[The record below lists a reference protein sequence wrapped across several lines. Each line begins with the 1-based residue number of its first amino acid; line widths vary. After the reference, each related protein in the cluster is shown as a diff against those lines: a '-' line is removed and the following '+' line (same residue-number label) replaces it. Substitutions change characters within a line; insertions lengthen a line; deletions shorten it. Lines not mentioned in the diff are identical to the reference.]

1 MKIKNSSW
9 GFICLLVILISNIF
23 TIRGYSNELPHNLLN
38 PDSTRYGI
46 DGTSPLHLS
55 NPSNI
60 ITVIEYDEK
69 NNEYILIKR
78 VGDLVVER
86 RVLSFAEYQ
95 DYDLDKMINSYWK
108 NRSASSKMTAS
119 HEGVLDNLIPQ
130 MRVNSE
136 LFESI
141 FGGQTI
147 DIRPAGSA
155 ELRFAVV
162 NNKRADLSIQ
172 ENQRSV
178 TRFDFEENIQ
188 LNVTA
193 KIGEA
198 ISFGLNYNTGATF
211 AFENE
216 LKLKYEGKEDNI
228 IQAIEAGHIN
238 FPLPTALIQGSQTLF
253 GVKTKL
259 KFGKLF
265 VDAVF
270 SEQKS
275 QSSSVT
281 VEGGAQMRDFNFK
294 ADEYEANKHYFLAQ
308 YFYENY
314 NNAMASLP
322 LINSNVNIIKI
333 EVWRTNVGA
342 AINENRNI
350 IGFAD
355 LGERKPYGQNP
366 SIENPSGLNYPDWK
380 RSNDLLSTVNIDN
393 IRNINNVSS
402 YLQSMGFIAGQNYE
416 KIESARKL
424 SPAEYSFNARLGF
437 VSLNQPLSNDQVL
450 AVAYRYQI
458 IGDTTI
464 YQVGEFSD
472 EGISDPNSLVV
483 KLLKSS
489 TLNVRNSMWKLMM
502 KNIYSLQA
510 YQVQREDFRLNILYQ
525 GDEQGIPTG
534 YFNEGEKKGVPLLQ
548 MFGLDRMDNQ
558 QNPYSDGVFDFIDNA
573 IVNGGTIVSERGIIM
588 FPYIEPFGKDLRS
601 LLNDEDI
608 ANKYCFD
615 SLYSLTI
622 SQAQQYPDKNKYY
635 LEGRYKSESG
645 SEISLNGMNIPQ
657 GSVKVMAGGI
667 ALMEGVDYTV
677 DYAMGRVKII
687 NQGYLSSG
695 TPITVSTE
703 SHELFSMTTKRMMG
717 LRASYE
723 LNKDFNFGATL
734 LNLHESPITSKVN
747 YGEEPMSNTLWGFDF
762 NYKKEVN
769 FITKLVD
776 LLPFYSTNAP
786 SNLSITGEFAHFI
799 PGNPSVIGNSGT
811 AYIDDFEAAKTSLDL
826 RAIGAWH
833 LASTPQDYN
842 SSNPLFP
849 ETSPNLGWEYG
860 FNRAKIAWYSIDDLF
875 YSSTAPSNINKED
888 RSNPYARQILEREV
902 HPNKEIA
909 SGQPTNIR
917 EFNVAFYPNERG
929 PYNYDTTSV
938 YSHGLE
944 ADGSLARP
952 ETRWGGIMRKLEAT
966 DFEAANIEYIEF
978 WLMDPFIGNDNPQ
991 GGKLYFNI
999 GDVSEDILRD
1009 GRKSF
1014 ENGLPTTSTIVDVDT
1029 TIWGLVPRNQAI
1041 VNAFDNNPDSRQYQ
1055 DVGYDGLS
1063 SRNEE
1068 TFFNR
1073 FLEKVQSQVNNETY
1087 TKISTDPSA
1096 DDFRYFRSTYYD
1108 NNNVKIT
1115 DRYKHFNNSEGN
1127 SAITDNSNEL
1137 YSTQQTSLPNVED
1150 INQDNTLSEA
1160 ENYYEYSIDLDPENL
1175 AVGQNYITDIQNA
1188 TNIALPN
1195 GDYADCKWYQ
1205 FKIPIRNP
1213 QKTVGSI
1220 QGFQSIRFI
1229 RMFVKDFKEPVI
1241 LRFATFELVSGD
1253 WRKYSD
1259 NLLTPGMYPTG
1270 TQTENTTFTVASVN
1284 IEENGKRSPV
1294 PYVLPPGIDRQ
1305 KMYSSTSFQQMNEQA
1320 LSLKV
1325 SDLSD
1330 GDARAIYKTAEL
1342 DMRQYKKL
1350 KMFVHAEKMYE
1361 RDAYKNGEVSLFLRL
1376 GSDFTNN
1383 YYEYELPLNFT
1394 PWNTGASD
1402 KEAIWP
1408 EANNIELDL
1417 EKIVKVKENRNEKVR
1432 SGDNTIS
1439 SLLPY
1444 YEIVD
1449 GRKITVLGSPSISNV
1464 KVMMIGVRNPKKAH
1478 INDHDDMLPKSVEVW
1493 INELR
1498 LTDFNKSSGWAA
1510 TGFARTNLADLG
1522 DLSLSGSF
1530 RSAGFGSLEQSIS
1543 EISQD
1548 NVGAFD
1554 VSTNLELGK
1563 FFPKTSGVRLP
1574 MHFDY
1579 SQQVKNPR
1587 YNPLDPDVLLKN
1599 DLLTYKTE
1607 KEKDSI
1613 KHMVQDFTAR
1623 TNLNF
1628 MNIRKEKTP
1637 TADSKQYLLGVE
1649 NFDASYSYSNIY
1661 RRDVDI
1667 SYNSKTQHRGGINY
1681 NYNFKPKPIKP
1692 FGKIKLFQPKAFAII
1707 KDITFNYKPKN
1718 IIIRTEAVRDFEE
1731 TLIRPK
1737 SQGIII
1743 MEPFYFKQFHWNR
1756 AYTFGYDITQNLKLN
1771 YNATMNARIDEP
1783 RGKIDSREK
1792 KDSVWASVFDL
1803 GRAQQYRQ
1811 KTDLTFNVP
1820 INRIPYLEWV
1830 RVSTTYNGEY
1840 TFSGSSHALERLG
1853 NTIENSARFS
1863 VNTNLSFSTIYNKI
1877 PFIKRALSDTR
1888 TNVKKPTTR
1897 PPSREKKEEDK
1908 KPTDLK
1914 DPKQKRDTVESMASK
1929 VFKSVG
1935 KYSIRLLTSVK
1946 QASLNYTESNGTY
1959 IPGFMPVA
1967 KFVGMSPNEGWAP
1980 GFGFVFGSQANIMD
1994 KAISRG
2000 WISRDSLQN
2009 NAFQTKSNLTINGQI
2024 LLEPIKELKI
2034 NLKFTRN
2041 ETENYVAY
2049 YKYDGASNGI
2059 IGPLSPTRTGNFS
2072 TSIITLSTFFTSIAK
2087 DNTSPVFQN
2096 FLDYRDIISNR
2107 LSEGNPNAT
2116 GNMILDTS
2124 NGKYYPDGYG
2134 ATSQQVLIPAFLAAY
2149 TGTNPNSR
2157 SLNPFSKMPLPNW
2170 TIDYNGLSKLEIFK
2184 KWVNSITISNA
2195 YTSTYNVG
2203 SFTSDIRVPAND
2215 PMYDYGTEW
2224 MRNDLN
2230 NNYLPKD
2237 VIDNITISESLS
2249 PLIKI
2254 DVNLKNSMQANFEI
2268 RKDRNLSLS
2277 FSNNQLTEV
2286 SRLSYVI
2293 GTGYRFKDVSINIR
2307 SGESTR
2313 ELKSDIDIKAT
2324 VTWNQNT
2331 TILRKIDQKVNL
2343 MSSGSDVLNLNLQG
2357 EYSISEKIMLTAFF
2371 EMTINTPYVSN
2382 AYRNSMTQGGFK
2394 LRLIL

>member
-1 MKIKNSSW
+1 
-9 GFICLLVILISNIF
+9 
-23 TIRGYSNELPHNLLN
+23 
-38 PDSTRYGI
+38 
-46 DGTSPLHLS
+46 
-55 NPSNI
+55 
-60 ITVIEYDEK
+60 
-69 NNEYILIKR
+69 
-78 VGDLVVER
+78 
-86 RVLSFAEYQ
+86 
-95 DYDLDKMINSYWK
+95 
-108 NRSASSKMTAS
+108 
-119 HEGVLDNLIPQ
+119 
-130 MRVNSE
+130 
-136 LFESI
+136 
-141 FGGQTI
+141 
-147 DIRPAGSA
+147 
-155 ELRFAVV
+155 
-162 NNKRADLSIQ
+162 
-172 ENQRSV
+172 
-178 TRFDFEENIQ
+178 
-188 LNVTA
+188 
-193 KIGEA
+193 
-198 ISFGLNYNTGATF
+198 
-211 AFENE
+211 
-216 LKLKYEGKEDNI
+216 
-228 IQAIEAGHIN
+228 
-238 FPLPTALIQGSQTLF
+238 
-253 GVKTKL
+253 
-259 KFGKLF
+259 
-265 VDAVF
+265 
-270 SEQKS
+270 
-275 QSSSVT
+275 
-281 VEGGAQMRDFNFK
+281 
-294 ADEYEANKHYFLAQ
+294 
-308 YFYENY
+308 
-314 NNAMASLP
+314 
-322 LINSNVNIIKI
+322 
-333 EVWRTNVGA
+333 
-342 AINENRNI
+342 
-350 IGFAD
+350 
-355 LGERKPYGQNP
+355 
-366 SIENPSGLNYPDWK
+366 
-380 RSNDLLSTVNIDN
+380 
-393 IRNINNVSS
+393 
-402 YLQSMGFIAGQNYE
+402 
-416 KIESARKL
+416 
-424 SPAEYSFNARLGF
+424 
-437 VSLNQPLSNDQVL
+437 
-450 AVAYRYQI
+450 
-458 IGDTTI
+458 
-464 YQVGEFSD
+464 
-472 EGISDPNSLVV
+472 
-483 KLLKSS
+483 
-489 TLNVRNSMWKLMM
+489 
-502 KNIYSLQA
+502 
-510 YQVQREDFRLNILYQ
+510 
-525 GDEQGIPTG
+525 
-534 YFNEGEKKGVPLLQ
+534 
-548 MFGLDRMDNQ
+548 
-558 QNPYSDGVFDFIDNA
+558 
-573 IVNGGTIVSERGIIM
+573 
-588 FPYIEPFGKDLRS
+588 
-601 LLNDEDI
+601 
-608 ANKYCFD
+608 
-615 SLYSLTI
+615 
-622 SQAQQYPDKNKYY
+622 
-635 LEGRYKSESG
+635 
-645 SEISLNGMNIPQ
+645 
-657 GSVKVMAGGI
+657 
-667 ALMEGVDYTV
+667 
-677 DYAMGRVKII
+677 
-687 NQGYLSSG
+687 
-695 TPITVSTE
+695 
-703 SHELFSMTTKRMMG
+703 
-717 LRASYE
+717 
-723 LNKDFNFGATL
+723 
-734 LNLHESPITSKVN
+734 
-747 YGEEPMSNTLWGFDF
+747 
-762 NYKKEVN
+762 
-769 FITKLVD
+769 
-776 LLPFYSTNAP
+776 
-786 SNLSITGEFAHFI
+786 
-799 PGNPSVIGNSGT
+799 
-811 AYIDDFEAAKTSLDL
+811 
-826 RAIGAWH
+826 
-833 LASTPQDYN
+833 
-842 SSNPLFP
+842 
-849 ETSPNLGWEYG
+849 
-860 FNRAKIAWYSIDDLF
+860 
-875 YSSTAPSNINKED
+875 
-888 RSNPYARQILEREV
+888 
-902 HPNKEIA
+902 
-909 SGQPTNIR
+909 
-917 EFNVAFYPNERG
+917 
-929 PYNYDTTSV
+929 
-938 YSHGLE
+938 
-944 ADGSLARP
+944 
-952 ETRWGGIMRKLEAT
+952 
-966 DFEAANIEYIEF
+966 
-978 WLMDPFIGNDNPQ
+978 
-991 GGKLYFNI
+991 
-999 GDVSEDILRD
+999 
-1009 GRKSF
+1009 
-1014 ENGLPTTSTIVDVDT
+1014 
-1029 TIWGLVPRNQAI
+1029 
-1041 VNAFDNNPDSRQYQ
+1041 
-1055 DVGYDGLS
+1055 
-1063 SRNEE
+1063 
-1068 TFFNR
+1068 
-1073 FLEKVQSQVNNETY
+1073 
-1087 TKISTDPSA
+1087 
-1096 DDFRYFRSTYYD
+1096 
-1108 NNNVKIT
+1108 
-1115 DRYKHFNNSEGN
+1115 
-1127 SAITDNSNEL
+1127 
-1137 YSTQQTSLPNVED
+1137 
-1150 INQDNTLSEA
+1150 NQDNTLSEA
-1160 ENYYEYSIDLDPENL
+1160 ENYYEYSIELDPENL
-1175 AVGQNYITDIQNA
+1175 VVGQNYITDIQNA

-1229 RMFVKDFKEPVI
+1229 RMFLKDFKEPVI

-1253 WRKYSD
+1253 WRKYTD

-1284 IEENGKRSPV
+1284 IEENGKRQPV

-1361 RDAYKNGEVSLFLRL
+1361 RDAYKNGEVSLFIRL

-1432 SGDNTIS
+1432 SGDNTTS

-1498 LTDFNKSSGWAA
+1498 LTDFNKTSGWAA

-1554 VSTNLELGK
+1554 FSTNLELGK

-1613 KHMVQDFTAR
+1613 RHMVQDFTAR

-1628 MNIRKEKTP
+1628 MNVRKEKTP
-1637 TADSKQYLLGVE
+1637 TANSKQYLLGIE
-1649 NFDASYSYSNIY
+1649 NFDASYSYSNVY

-1681 NYNFKPKPIKP
+1681 NYNFKPNPIKP

-1756 AYTFGYDITQNLKLN
+1756 AYTFGYDITQNLKLT

-1840 TFSGSSHALERLG
+1840 TFSGSSQALERLG

-1863 VNTNLSFSTIYNKI
+1863 INTNLSFSTIYNKI
-1877 PFIKRALSDTR
+1877 PFIKRALADTR

-1897 PPSREKKEEDK
+1897 PPSRDKKEEDK
-1908 KPTDLK
+1908 KPINLK
-1914 DPKQKRDTVESMASK
+1914 DPKQKQDTVESMASK
-1929 VFKSVG
+1929 VFKAVG

-2024 LLEPIKELKI
+2024 LVEPIKELKI

-2072 TSIITLSTFFTSIAK
+2072 TSIITLSTFFTSIGK

-2096 FLDYRDIISNR
+2096 FLDYRDIISAR

-2149 TGTNPNSR
+2149 TGTSPNSR

-2203 SFTSDIRVPAND
+2203 SFTSDIRVPVND
-2215 PMYDYGTEW
+2215 PRYDYGTEW

-2324 VTWNQNT
+2324 VTWNKNT
-2331 TILRKIDQKVNL
+2331 TILRKIDQRVNL